1 MNGARLALLTVLT
14 LIAQVALVPRI
25 AISGIRP
32 DLTVLLVVLAGMR
45 GGPITGT
52 LVGFFLGL
60 LQDLLVPQT
69 LGMNALAK
77 AVVGWQV
84 GKISRQLAAEGPP
97 LYLGLVAAAVLV
109 HDFIYLLCF
118 TRLDLGRFFVMFFT
132 HAIPTAIYT
141 GIVASLMAILVLVLQ
156 QGSLGR
162 PGGGRHG

>member
-1 MNGARLALLTVLT
+1 MNGARLILLTLLT

-45 GGPITGT
+45 GGPIAGT
-52 LVGFFLGL
+52 LTGFFVGL

-84 GKISRQLAAEGPP
+84 GKISRQLALEGPP
-97 LYLGLVAAAVLV
+97 LYLGLVTAAVLV

-118 TRLDLGRFFVMFFT
+118 TRLDIGRFFVMFFT
-132 HAIPTAIYT
+132 HAIPTAVYT
-141 GIVASLMAILVLVLQ
+141 GIVASLMAVIVVVLQ
-156 QGSLGR
+156 QGSLSR
-162 PGGGRHG
+162 TTGGRHG

>member
-14 LIAQVALVPRI
+14 LIGQVALVPRI
-25 AISGIRP
+25 AISGIQP
-32 DLTVLLVVLAGMR
+32 DLTVLLVVLAGLR

-84 GKISRQLAAEGPP
+84 GKISRQLALEGPP

-118 TRLDLGRFFVMFFT
+118 THLDLGRFFVMFFT
-132 HAIPTAIYT
+132 NAIPTAIYT
-141 GIVASLMAILVLVLQ
+141 GIVASLMAVLVVVLQ

-162 PGGGRHG
+162 TGGGRRG

>member
-1 MNGARLALLTVLT
+1 MNGARLVLLTVLT
-14 LIAQVALVPRI
+14 LIAQVALVPHI

-45 GGPITGT
+45 GGPVAGT
-52 LVGFFLGL
+52 LTGFLVGL

-77 AVVGWQV
+77 AIVGWQV
-84 GKISRQLAAEGPP
+84 GKISRQLALEGPP

-109 HDFIYLLCF
+109 HDFIYLLCL

-132 HAIPTAIYT
+132 NAIPTAIYT
-141 GIVASLMAILVLVLQ
+141 GIVASLMAVIVLVLQ
-156 QGSLGR
+156 QGTLSR
-162 PGGGRHG
+162 TTGGRHG

>member
-1 MNGARLALLTVLT
+1 M
-14 LIAQVALVPRI
+14 
-25 AISGIRP
+25 
-32 DLTVLLVVLAGMR
+32 
-45 GGPITGT
+45 
-52 LVGFFLGL
+52 GFFLGL

-84 GKISRQLAAEGPP
+84 GKISRQLAVEGPL
-97 LYLGLVAAAVLV
+97 LYLGLVAAAVLA

-141 GIVASLMAILVLVLQ
+141 GIVASLMAVLVLVLQ

-162 PGGGRHG
+162 TGGGRHG